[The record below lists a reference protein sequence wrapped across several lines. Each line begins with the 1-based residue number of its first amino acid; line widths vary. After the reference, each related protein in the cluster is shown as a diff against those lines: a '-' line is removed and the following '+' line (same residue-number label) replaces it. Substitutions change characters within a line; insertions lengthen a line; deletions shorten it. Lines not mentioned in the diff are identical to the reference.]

1 MQGTIKRLLVALTL
15 LASASVWAEQHV
27 IWQIGESDNST
38 SEFALAPASYED
50 FVGADF
56 GYEDRYFLVGHS
68 DPKKDFP
75 YVLPGPND
83 KWAGSSHMAGCRTQV
98 INILF
103 ALEKVGEQDEALLT
117 IDLAGMFWGRSVL
130 KVMANDAVSYH
141 DLANGAD
148 RVIRGDVRAEDER
161 LLKIPLSPGI
171 LHKGGNQVTLTI
183 LEGAWVAFDQIRL
196 EGSSGIVLKANNP
209 FAFVRSVKAADYELK
224 DNGHVQPLLV
234 DVEHLGDF
242 HELKVLLDGK
252 QIYATHLDSTRYVLE
267 VPMKA
272 VKKHKT
278 SHYQILADDALLD
291 EGEVERGPQKLQT
304 HADYMDTRMGTAH
317 SRWMIAPGP
326 WMPFSMVKLSP
337 DNENAR
343 WQAGYQPSIE
353 NIGCF
358 SHIHEWTMSGLG
370 IMPTNGPLQTQTGD
384 QLKPDEGYRSR
395 IDKATEE
402 APLGAYRVYLSDTK
416 IWAELTATERASLM
430 RFTFPQNQDGRVMI
444 DLQIPAEYK
453 YELVDV
459 DVRQVSDHRIEG
471 FSHQLTP
478 HVWSNDADQE
488 YTLHFVIEFDA
499 PIKKVGVWKDDEV
512 ISQNRLKSNELAD
525 GGMFVEFD
533 TKSYPVVQVR
543 TGISLVS
550 IKNAAL
556 NLRTEIS
563 EPFGWDFSAVVNH
576 QKAVWNDILERID
589 ISTDDRQE
597 KVRFYTN
604 MYRALCR
611 NIWSDVNG
619 DWMAPDEQVRHASDP
634 NQVAL
639 GCDAFWNTFWN
650 LNQFWNLVTPEW
662 SSRWVRSQMA
672 LYDACGWLGKGPAG
686 MEYIPV
692 MVAEHEIPLMV
703 SAYQM
708 GIRDYDAGHVLEAMR
723 KMQTTP
729 ATHVYGGFAGNR
741 DLEPYLKYH
750 YVPHEKGRFSNT
762 LEYAYDDWTVS
773 QLAQALGETH
783 DAEVFAERGTWWR
796 NAINPETGYAQLRD
810 TTGHFMSDFDPFRT
824 GANSQYVEGNAW
836 QLSYFVPHD
845 VLALVQVMGSQ
856 PFTERLDEG
865 FRKSEPFR
873 FNALNEAYW
882 DYPVV
887 HGNQQSMHF
896 AFLFNWAG
904 YPWLTQKW
912 ARSVTERYY
921 GSGVS
926 NAYLG
931 DEDQGQMSAWFVMAA
946 LGLFQTDG
954 GCRINPIYEIAS
966 PLYRRSVIHLGGRY
980 GRGKDFVIE
989 AHNTSRRNIYVQ
1001 SATLNGKPLHSFHFP
1016 ASELLR
1022 GGKLVLEMGP
1032 LPNKQWGVGE

>member
-1 MQGTIKRLLVALTL
+1 MM
-15 LASASVWAEQHV
+15 LAPSSAWAEQHV
-27 IWQIGESDNST
+27 IWKIGESDNST
-38 SEFALAPASYED
+38 SEFALAPAGYED
-50 FVGADF
+50 FVRADF

-75 YVLPGPND
+75 YVLPGPD
-83 KWAGSSHMAGCRTQV
+83 DRWAGSSHAAGCRTQV
-98 INILF
+98 LNILF
-103 ALEKVGEQDEALLT
+103 ALEKVGEQDQALLT
-117 IDLAGMFWGRSVL
+117 IDLAGLFWGRSVL
-130 KVMANDAVSYH
+130 KVMVNEAVSYH
-141 DLANGAD
+141 ELANGAD
-148 RVIRGDVRAEDER
+148 RVITGDIRTEDER
-161 LLKIPLSPGI
+161 LLKIPLQSGT
-171 LHKGGNQVTLTI
+171 LHNGGNQVALTI

-196 EGSSGIVLKANNP
+196 EGSSGMQLKANNP
-209 FAFVRSVKAADYELK
+209 SAFVRSVKAANYELK
-224 DNGHVQPLLV
+224 NKGRVQPLLV

-242 HELKVLLDGK
+242 RELKVLLDGK
-252 QIYATHLDSTRYVLE
+252 QVYATHLDSARYILE

-278 SHYQILADDALLD
+278 SHYQILADDVLLD

-304 HADYMDTRMGTAH
+304 HADYVDTRMGTAH

-337 DNENAR
+337 DNENTR

-370 IMPTNGPLQTQTGD
+370 IMPTNGPLLTQTGD
-384 QLKPDEGYRSR
+384 QMRPDEGYRSR

-402 APLGAYRVYLSDTK
+402 APMGVYRVFLSDTK

-430 RFTFPQNQDGRVMI
+430 RFTFPQEQDGRVMI
-444 DLQIPAEYK
+444 DLQIPAEYR

-459 DVRQVSDHRIEG
+459 DIRQVSDYRIEG
-471 FSHQLTP
+471 ASHQLTP
-478 HVWSNDADQE
+478 RVWSNDADQE

-499 PIKKVGVWKDDEV
+499 PIKKVGVWRNNEV
-512 ISQNRLKSNELAD
+512 IPQNWLKSNELND

-533 TKSYPVVQVR
+533 TKSHPVVLVR

-550 IKNAAL
+550 IKNADL

-563 EPFGWDFSAVVNH
+563 EPFGWDFAAVVNH

-589 ISTDDRQE
+589 IATDDRQE

-611 NIWSDVNG
+611 NTWSDVNG
-619 DWMAPDEQVRHASDP
+619 DWMAPDEKVRHASDP
-634 NQVAL
+634 DQVAL

-708 GIRDYDAGHVLEAMR
+708 GIRDYDARHVLEAMC

-729 ATHVYGGFAGNR
+729 ASHVYGGFAGNR
-741 DLEPYLKYH
+741 DLEPYLQYH

-783 DAEVFAERGTWWR
+783 DAQVFAERGTWWR

-810 TTGHFMSDFDPFRT
+810 TTGHFMADFDPFRT

-845 VLALVQVMGSQ
+845 VPALVQVMGSQ
-856 PFTERLDEG
+856 SFAERLDEG
-865 FRKSEPFR
+865 YRKSEPFR

-921 GSGVS
+921 GSGDS

-931 DEDQGQMSAWFVMAA
+931 DEDQGQMSAWFLMAA

-966 PLYRRSVIHLGGRY
+966 PLYRRSVIHLGERY

-1001 SATLNGKPLHSFHFP
+1001 SAILNGKPLQSFQFP

-1022 GGKLVLEMGP
+1022 GGRLELEMGP
-1032 LPNKQWGVGE
+1032 LPNKQWGQ